1 MIKFVD
7 VKKTYLNGVQA
18 LKGVNLEINDG
29 EFVAII
35 GLSGAGKST
44 LLRLINKM
52 IDITSGQL
60 YIDDIEIS
68 SIKGKDLR
76 MLRRSIGMIF
86 QSFNLVKKCRFLI
99 MFCQVEWLTTLPIK
113 LF

>member
-18 LKGVNLEINDG
+18 LKGINLEIHDG

-44 LLRLINKM
+44 LLRSINKM
-52 IDITSGQL
+52 IDITSGEL
-60 YIDDIEIS
+60 FIDDVEVG
-68 SIKGKDLR
+68 SIKGKELR

-86 QSFNLVKKCRFLI
+86 QSFNLVRKQSKNSF
-99 MFCQVEWLTTLPIK
+99 
-113 LF
+113 

>member
-86 QSFNLVKKCRFLI
+86 QSFNLVKKNVGF
-99 MFCQVEWLTTLPIK
+99 
-113 LF
+113 